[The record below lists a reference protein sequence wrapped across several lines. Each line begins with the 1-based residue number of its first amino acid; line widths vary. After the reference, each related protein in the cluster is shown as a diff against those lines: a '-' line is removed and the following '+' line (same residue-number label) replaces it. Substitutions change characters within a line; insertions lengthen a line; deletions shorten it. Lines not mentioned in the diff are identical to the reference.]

1 MAVPSGVSPRR
12 ESAAPDSPP
21 AALSSARLLVAALG
35 LALVYAALYKLVD
48 LETSFGDG
56 STGIVFWPAAGVTVS
71 VLILRPR
78 REWPAY
84 FVAICAA
91 DGVVSLLNGASVW
104 SSLGSGVAN
113 GVEPMVS
120 AVLVQRWLGR
130 VPDLS
135 RRRDL
140 RVFIVAAACV
150 GPAVGA
156 AIGAGWPWVIG
167 ETPLWPRL
175 GRWFIGDAVGVL
187 VIAPLI
193 ISVVRPPAK
202 PLFKLSESWTFAV
215 LVVALALALPWR
227 WSADLGLPFAL
238 IPVLGLIGMRMG
250 TRAAAAATCVVG
262 VLVETLTALDRGPFA
277 QDGAFSGL
285 LVAQTYLATCA
296 ISSLTA
302 AALMT
307 GLVSRDALALH
318 DSLTGLANRR
328 LLLER
333 LAQALRRL
341 GRFHS
346 GIGLVYA
353 DLDGFKQINDVHG
366 HAAGDQVLI
375 VTAARLSTVVRGNDT
390 VARLG
395 GDEFVVLLDG
405 LTGEAALQE
414 LMGRI
419 TAAIEEPITLPEGT
433 TVRVG
438 ASLGCAVTRD
448 GEEDADAFLERA
460 DRAMYEVKHAG
471 RSSRRPALT

>member
-1 MAVPSGVSPRR
+1 
-12 ESAAPDSPP
+12 
-21 AALSSARLLVAALG
+21 
-35 LALVYAALYKLVD
+35 VYAALYKLVD
-48 LETSFGDG
+48 LETSFGE
-56 STGIVFWPAAGVTVS
+56 STTGIVFWPAAGVTVS
-71 VLILRPR
+71 VFILRPR

-84 FVAICAA
+84 FVAVCAA
-91 DGVVSLLNGASVW
+91 DGVVSLLNDASVW
-104 SSLGSGVAN
+104 SSLSSGLAN
-113 GVEPMVS
+113 SVEATVS
-120 AVLVQRWLGR
+120 ALLVGHWLGR
-130 VPDLS
+130 APDLS

-140 RVFIVAAACV
+140 RVFIVAAACL

-175 GRWFIGDAVGVL
+175 GRWYVGDAVGVL

-215 LVVALALALPWR
+215 LVVALAIAMPWR
-227 WSADLGLPFAL
+227 WSAELGLPFAV

-250 TRAAAAATCVVG
+250 TRAAAAATFVVG
-262 VLVETLTALDRGPFA
+262 LLVETLTALDSGPFA
-277 QDGAFSGL
+277 AGGAFSGL

-296 ISSLTA
+296 VSSLTA

-333 LAQALRRL
+333 LAQAFRRM

-353 DLDGFKQINDVHG
+353 DLDGFKQINDIHG

-375 VTAARLSTVVRGNDT
+375 TTARRLSTVVRANDT

-395 GDEFVVLLDG
+395 GDEFVVLLDD
-405 LTGEAALQE
+405 LTGDAPLQE
-414 LMGRI
+414 LIGRI
-419 TAAIEEPITLPEGT
+419 AAAVEEPIALPDGPV
-433 TVRVG
+433 VRVG
-438 ASLGCAVTRD
+438 ASLGSAVTRD
-448 GEEDADAFLERA
+448 GNEDPDEFLERA
-460 DRAMYEVKHAG
+460 DRAMYEVKRAG
-471 RSSRRPALT
+471 RSTRRPALT

>member
-1 MAVPSGVSPRR
+1 MAARSGVAPPRG
-12 ESAAPDSPP
+12 SAPDPSP
-21 AALSSARLLVAALG
+21 AALSSGRLAVAALG

-48 LETSFGDG
+48 LETSFGD
-56 STGIVFWPAAGVTVS
+56 SATGLVFWPAAGVTVS

-78 REWPAY
+78 KEWPAY

-91 DGVVSLLNGASVW
+91 DGVTSLLGDASVW
-104 SSLGSGVAN
+104 SALSSGLAN
-113 GVEPMVS
+113 GAEATLS
-120 AVLVQRWLGR
+120 AALVGRWLGK

-140 RVFIVAAACV
+140 RVFVISAACV
-150 GPAVGA
+150 GPALGA
-156 AIGAGWPWVIG
+156 AIGAGVPWLIG

-175 GRWFIGDAVGVL
+175 GRWYVGDAVGVL
-187 VIAPLI
+187 VVAPLI

-215 LVVALALALPWR
+215 LAVALAIAMPWS
-227 WSADLGLPFAL
+227 WSAELGLPFAL

-250 TRAAAAATCVVG
+250 TRAAAAGVFVVG
-262 VLVETLTALDRGPFA
+262 MLVETLTALDIGPFTTG
-277 QDGAFSGL
+277 GAFSGL

-307 GLVSRDALALH
+307 GLVSRDDLALR
-318 DSLTGLANRR
+318 DSLTGLPNRR

-333 LAQALRRL
+333 LAQACRRM
-341 GRFHS
+341 GRFDT

-353 DLDGFKQINDVHG
+353 DLDGFKQVNDVHG
-366 HAAGDQVLI
+366 HAAGDQVLAA
-375 VTAARLSTVVRGNDT
+375 TAQRLSGVVRGNDT

-395 GDEFVVLLDG
+395 GDEFVVLLDD
-405 LTGEAALQE
+405 LADDAALQD
-414 LMGRI
+414 LMGRM
-419 TAAIEEPITLPEGT
+419 TDAIEEPIVLDEGP

-438 ASLGCAVTRD
+438 ASLGAAVTRNAD
-448 GEEDADAFLERA
+448 EDPEEFLERA
-460 DRAMYEVKHAG
+460 DHAMYEVK
-471 RSSRRPALT
+471 RSSRRTALA

>member
-1 MAVPSGVSPRR
+1 LT
-12 ESAAPDSPP
+12 SAKLA
-21 AALSSARLLVAALG
+21 VAALG

-48 LETSFGDG
+48 LETSFGE
-56 STGIVFWPAAGVTVS
+56 STTGIVFWPAAGVTVS
-71 VLILRPR
+71 VFILRPR

-84 FVAICAA
+84 FVAVCTA
-91 DGVVSLLNGASVW
+91 DGVVSLLNDASVW
-104 SSLGSGVAN
+104 SSLSSGLAN
-113 GVEPMVS
+113 SVEATVS
-120 AVLVQRWLGR
+120 ALLVGHWLGR

-140 RVFIVAAACV
+140 RVFIVAAACI

-175 GRWFIGDAVGVL
+175 GRWYVGDAVGVL

-215 LVVALALALPWR
+215 LVVALVIALPWR
-227 WSADLGLPFAL
+227 WSAELGLPFAV

-250 TRAAAAATCVVG
+250 TRAAAAATFVVG
-262 VLVETLTALDRGPFA
+262 LLVETLTALDSGPFA
-277 QDGAFSGL
+277 AGGAFSGL

-333 LAQALRRL
+333 LAQAFRRM

-353 DLDGFKQINDVHG
+353 DLDGFKQINDIHG

-375 VTAARLSTVVRGNDT
+375 ATARRLSTVVRANDT

-395 GDEFVVLLDG
+395 GDEFVVLLDD
-405 LTGEAALQE
+405 LTGDAPLQE
-414 LMGRI
+414 LIGRI
-419 TAAIEEPITLPEGT
+419 AAVVEEPISLPDGPV
-433 TVRVG
+433 VRVG
-438 ASLGCAVTRD
+438 ASLGSAVTRD
-448 GEEDADAFLERA
+448 GHEDPDEFLERA
-460 DRAMYEVKHAG
+460 DQAMYEVKRAG